1 MWDGVHPVQQAG
13 TATLPR
19 DKNGGRG
26 ARKPTEASKSSQ
38 KSAYTVDSWLRVR
51 LPSLSSVAINSQEL
65 SYFHEALNQ
74 FCCFSWRDWAN

>member
-1 MWDGVHPVQQAG
+1 MGSGVHPVQQVG
-13 TATLPR
+13 TDTFPR
-19 DKNGGRG
+19 DRNGGRG
-26 ARKPTEASKSSQ
+26 ARKPTEASESSQ
-38 KSAYTVDSWLRVR
+38 KSARAVGSWLRVR